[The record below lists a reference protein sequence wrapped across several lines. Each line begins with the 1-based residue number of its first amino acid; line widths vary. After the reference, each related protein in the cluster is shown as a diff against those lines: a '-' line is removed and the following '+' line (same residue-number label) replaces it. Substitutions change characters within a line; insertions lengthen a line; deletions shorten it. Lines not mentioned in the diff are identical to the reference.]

1 MMKNLNLNSCQL
13 KQLLKKSNEW
23 LDIDIETNDRDND
36 DKANTYYEINSNN
49 ENSEEVQVDLSN
61 DIAINPMLLD
71 QGAPYNPDAEP
82 FDINEFNAQN
92 QHDVSHLS
100 SQATKD
106 SQQESFDY
114 LPYHHQT
121 GDKRQSIIK

>member
-1 MMKNLNLNSCQL
+1 M
-13 KQLLKKSNEW
+13 
-23 LDIDIETNDRDND
+23 
-36 DKANTYYEINSNN
+36 
-49 ENSEEVQVDLSN
+49 LS
-61 DIAINPMLLD
+61 D
-71 QGAPYNPDAEP
+71 QGAPHNPDAEL

-100 SQATKD
+100 PQAAKD